1 MKETRAL
8 ASAPYTHTHTFMY
21 PKFIDNKHTLGS
33 TPALPHILKRRRW
46 DEGMEGKCM
55 KGKDDRG
62 IEGART
68 RER

>member
-8 ASAPYTHTHTFMY
+8 AGAPFTHTFMY
-21 PKFIDNKHTLGS
+21 PKFIANKHTLGS

-46 DEGMEGKCM
+46 DEGMEGKRM

-62 IEGART
+62 REGARA